1 MGKKATIATVSFVT
15 GAATGA
21 VLGLLFAPHRGR
33 DTRYRISYQVEK
45 YRDRLAEI
53 TNGLMAVRID
63 SATAAT
69 AGQEAKTEGQR
80 VIRDARDK
88 AEQLLTDVDSLIDQ
102 INSRRS
108 S

>member
-1 MGKKATIATVSFVT
+1 MGKKVTIATVSFVT

-33 DTRYRISYQVEK
+33 EMRYRISYQVEK

-53 TNGLMAVRID
+53 SQGLMAARVD
-63 SATAAT
+63 GPAAP
-69 AGQEAKTEGQR
+69 ASHEAKSEGQR

-88 AEQLLTDVDSLIDQ
+88 AERLLTDVDSLIDQ
-102 INSRRS
+102 INSRRAT
-108 S
+108 